1 MSVTSISISESPI
14 NQASLTGLLQAL
26 QADKLKTLRL
36 NEEESSDYQDRNLED
51 DDEETEFKVGG
62 QRVRGIN
69 KEGYKEKIQ
78 SGTALIESYQR
89 QLEKASNA
97 LKETDRIAYPSAYK
111 SLKEKVK
118 ELQQT
123 LDELNNEQAKKME
136 DYNSNYYVSKK
147 KSESQQNRE
156 KLDKLDVTINMYVN
170 GVVMGL
176 KNNKPQQVDKFLNM
190 SEHLKQEISGGIAYD
205 VFASKLEKK
214 LFENNMEEKYWQHI
228 KEKTT
233 LENNQ
238 PSAKMKM

>member
-26 QADKLKTLRL
+26 QADKLKTVRL
-36 NEEESSDYQDRNLED
+36 NEEESLDCQDRSLED
-51 DDEETEFKVGG
+51 DDEETEFKIGG
-62 QRVRGIN
+62 QRIRGIN

-89 QLEKASNA
+89 QLEKASTA
-97 LKETDRIAYPSAYK
+97 LKETDRIAYPSVYK

-156 KLDKLDVTINMYVN
+156 KLDVTINMYVN
-170 GVVMGL
+170 GIVMGL
-176 KNNKPQQVDKFLNM
+176 KNDKPQQVDKFLNM

-214 LFENNMEEKYWQHI
+214 LFENNMEEKYGQHI
-228 KEKTT
+228 KEKIT
-233 LENNQ
+233 LENTQ